1 MKYNKEYDVDARDDY
16 DKNKAM
22 KSSILNDL
30 DLDDL
35 GMQPDSIVEPKDMPN
50 QYENLNI
57 LQIIEKNEKINEA
70 VPDKLI

>member
-1 MKYNKEYDVDARDDY
+1 MKN
-16 DKNKAM
+16 
-22 KSSILNDL
+22 SILNDL

-35 GMQPDSIVEPKDMPN
+35 GMQTDSIVEPKDMPN

-70 VPDKLI
+70 VPD